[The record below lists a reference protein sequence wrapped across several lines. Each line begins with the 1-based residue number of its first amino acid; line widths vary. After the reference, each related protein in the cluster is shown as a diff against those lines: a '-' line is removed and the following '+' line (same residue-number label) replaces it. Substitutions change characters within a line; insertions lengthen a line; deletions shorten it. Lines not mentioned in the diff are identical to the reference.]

1 MYSICIIWVAFI
13 PIYFG
18 TTAASGTGKNPK
30 NNYKVK
36 YSSYKR
42 FLFCILYKTF
52 FLIKDT
58 INNDGNVFKF
68 KCHSHSILFVLAQAT
83 NRFAE
88 AEQEC
93 ERKVE
98 CGQVGL

>member
-36 YSSYKR
+36 YSSYNHFYSHFIQN
-42 FLFCILYKTF
+42 FLF
-52 FLIKDT
+52 KDT

>member
-36 YSSYKR
+36 YSSYKVP
-42 FLFCILYKTF
+42 LFAFYTKLF
-52 FLIKDT
+52 FI
-58 INNDGNVFKF
+58 
-68 KCHSHSILFVLAQAT
+68 
-83 NRFAE
+83 
-88 AEQEC
+88 
-93 ERKVE
+93 
-98 CGQVGL
+98 